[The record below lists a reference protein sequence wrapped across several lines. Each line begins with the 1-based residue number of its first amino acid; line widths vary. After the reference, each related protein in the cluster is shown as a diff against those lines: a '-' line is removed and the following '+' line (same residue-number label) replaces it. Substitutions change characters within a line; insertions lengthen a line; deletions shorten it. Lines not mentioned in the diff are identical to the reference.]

1 MVRGTGFHCLW
12 ILGLDTV
19 FQGALFMV
27 LMTEYNCL
35 WFQGL
40 DADVYSFN
48 DWMQLFMVLTTEYN
62 CLWF

>member
-40 DADVYSFN
+40 DADVYGSN
-48 DWMQLFMVLTTEYN
+48 D
-62 CLWF
+62 